1 MKDVT
6 LYVDRLNLIWTIGSN
21 NTELGCCPGIID
33 FIPSTGCHC
42 LYSELTFVLS
52 FLTLCF
58 LCQPFQEWIG
68 DSLTPKIL

>member
-33 FIPSTGCHC
+33 FIPKYG
-42 LYSELTFVLS
+42 LPLFI
-52 FLTLCF
+52 F
-58 LCQPFQEWIG
+58 
-68 DSLTPKIL
+68 